1 MMAAA
6 QIGSKNRFSLRI
18 TDLVKWKTSNW
29 GDERN
34 EVNVVDGCLSRK
46 LTTAPTATER
56 LGLLNWREKRAFPL
70 SDSPFVTRSPRKSAV
85 MPRQPAPRQQ
95 PSRRAKSGPRPKA
108 ATPAKRLNQLLASA
122 GLGSRRHCEELIRE
136 GRVDIDG
143 ETVTQLGVSVD
154 PTRQK
159 VRVDGVPLKPQKLV
173 YYAVHKPSGVVS
185 TNSDPQGRPRV
196 VDLVPPTQR
205 VYPVGRLDRTS
216 DGLILLTNDG
226 DLAQSL
232 AHPRFGVQKVYR
244 VTVAGE
250 VKPETMRKMRQGIY
264 IAEGLVRVDG
274 AKILKAK
281 KKATDMEIRLREG
294 KNREIRRI
302 LAKFGHKVQTLR
314 RIAIGPLR
322 LGDMPAGAY
331 RNLTRAE
338 IEKLHAIAD
347 QATAAPPEKPTAEQA
362 AGRGGAD
369 GRGPGVGK
377 PRDLKPSGKRGTN
390 AKKVPAKRKTAAE
403 DGRQE
408 NRRPVKSPRRPVK
421 LPERDK
427 NRIGTIIVGDEVV
440 AEAPVEKRESKTKQ
454 RSANKKRA
462 KQRTGR
468 GFGRAGKSG
477 NTTGKRKGKR

>member
-1 MMAAA
+1 
-6 QIGSKNRFSLRI
+6 
-18 TDLVKWKTSNW
+18 
-29 GDERN
+29 
-34 EVNVVDGCLSRK
+34 
-46 LTTAPTATER
+46 
-56 LGLLNWREKRAFPL
+56 
-70 SDSPFVTRSPRKSAV
+70 
-85 MPRQPAPRQQ
+85 MPRQPAPRKQQ
-95 PSRRAKSGPRPKA
+95 PRRAKSGARPKSS
-108 ATPAKRLNQLLASA
+108 TSAKRLNQVLASA

-143 ETVTQLGVSVD
+143 ETVTQLAVNVD
-154 PTRQK
+154 PTTQK

-173 YYAVHKPSGVVS
+173 YYAVHKPAGVVS

-205 VYPVGRLDRTS
+205 VYPVGRLDRSS

-232 AHPRFGVQKVYR
+232 AHPRFGVQKIYR

-331 RNLTRAE
+331 RTLTRAE
-338 IEKLHAIAD
+338 IDKLHAIAD
-347 QATAAPPEKPTAEQA
+347 QAAAAPPEKPSAEQA

-377 PRDLKPSGKRGTN
+377 PRDLPPAGKKSGGKSPKRS
-390 AKKVPAKRKTAAE
+390 AKKSAGGG
-403 DGRQE
+403 DQRQE
-408 NRRPVKSPRRPVK
+408 NRRPVKATRRPTK

-427 NRIGTIIVGDEVV
+427 NRVGTIIVGDEVLD
-440 AEAPVEKRESKTKQ
+440 EKPQEKTKSKTKQ
-454 RSANKKRA
+454 RSAKTKTSG
-462 KQRTGR
+462 QRSGR
-468 GFGRAGKSG
+468 GYGRAGKSG
-477 NTTGKRKGKR
+477 KTAGRSGKAAGKRKGKR

>member
-1 MMAAA
+1 
-6 QIGSKNRFSLRI
+6 
-18 TDLVKWKTSNW
+18 
-29 GDERN
+29 
-34 EVNVVDGCLSRK
+34 
-46 LTTAPTATER
+46 
-56 LGLLNWREKRAFPL
+56 
-70 SDSPFVTRSPRKSAV
+70 

-95 PSRRAKSGPRPKA
+95 PTRRAKSSPRPKA
-108 ATPAKRLNQLLASA
+108 TPTAKRLNQLLASA

-136 GRVDIDG
+136 GRVVIDG
-143 ETVTQLGVSVD
+143 EVVTQLAVSVD
-154 PTRQK
+154 PALQK
-159 VRVDGVPLKPQKLV
+159 VRVDGVALKPQKLV
-173 YYAVHKPSGVVS
+173 YYAVHKPTGVVS

-196 VDLVPPTQR
+196 IDLVPPTQR

-250 VKPETMRKMRQGIY
+250 VKPETMRKMRQGIF

-281 KKATDMEIRLREG
+281 KKATDMEIHLREG

-322 LGDMPAGAY
+322 LGDMPAGSY
-331 RNLTRAE
+331 RDLTRAE
-338 IEKLHAIAD
+338 VDKLHAIAA
-347 QATAAPPEKPTAEQA
+347 QAEAAPPEKPTADQA

-377 PRDLKPSGKRGTN
+377 PRDLKPPI
-390 AKKVPAKRKTAAE
+390 KKGVRKPSRSPVRSADGAE
-403 DGRQE
+403 VRQE
-408 NRRPVKSPRRPVK
+408 NRRPVKSSRRATP
-421 LPERDK
+421 LPDRDK
-427 NRIGTIIVGDEVV
+427 NRIGTIIVGDEVI
-440 AEAPVEKRESKTKQ
+440 VETPQEKPKSKTKQ
-454 RSANKKRA
+454 RSANA
-462 KQRTGR
+462 KSASGR
-468 GFGRAGKSG
+468 SGRNFGKGGKAAKASGKVSGRATVTSSGRVSGKETDKVSG
-477 NTTGKRKGKR
+477 KAPGKRKGQR

>member
-1 MMAAA
+1 MEADVCAHCDKSLGAA
-6 QIGSKNRFSLRI
+6 KLRG
-18 TDLVKWKTSNW
+18 KTNFF
-29 GDERN
+29 
-34 EVNVVDGCLSRK
+34 C
-46 LTTAPTATER
+46 T
-56 LGLLNWREKRAFPL
+56 
-70 SDSPFVTRSPRKSAV
+70 SPRSPPKSAA
-85 MPRQPAPRQQ
+85 MPRQPASRQQ
-95 PSRRAKSGPRPKA
+95 PSRRAKSGPRPKPVG
-108 ATPAKRLNQLLASA
+108 TAKRLNQLLASA
-122 GLGSRRHCEELIRE
+122 GLGSRRHCEDLIRE

-143 ETVTQLGVSVD
+143 QTVTQLGVSVD
-154 PTRQK
+154 PAIQK

-173 YYAVHKPSGVVS
+173 YYAVHKPTGVVS

-205 VYPVGRLDRTS
+205 VYPVGRLDRSS

-232 AHPRFGVQKVYR
+232 AHPRFGVQKIYR

-250 VKPETMRKMRQGIY
+250 VKPETMRKMREGIY
-264 IAEGLVRVDG
+264 IAEGMVRVDG

-338 IEKLHAIAD
+338 IDKLHAIAA
-347 QATAAPPEKPTAEQA
+347 QAMAAPPEKPTAAEA

-369 GRGPGVGK
+369 GGGPGIGK
-377 PRDLKPSGKRGTN
+377 PRDVRPSGKRGSKTSQRGV
-390 AKKVPAKRKTAAE
+390 KKSGGSDER
-403 DGRQE
+403 RE
-408 NRRPVKSPRRPVK
+408 NRRPVKSTRRPTK

-427 NRIGTIIVGDEVV
+427 NRIGTIIVGDEVI
-440 AEAPVEKRESKTKQ
+440 AETSPDKPKSKTKQ
-454 RSANKKRA
+454 RSAKVKKTG
-462 KQRTGR
+462 QRTSR
-468 GFGRAGKSG
+468 GFGKAGRSG
-477 NTTGKRKGKR
+477 SAAGKRKGKR

>member
-1 MMAAA
+1 
-6 QIGSKNRFSLRI
+6 
-18 TDLVKWKTSNW
+18 
-29 GDERN
+29 
-34 EVNVVDGCLSRK
+34 
-46 LTTAPTATER
+46 
-56 LGLLNWREKRAFPL
+56 
-70 SDSPFVTRSPRKSAV
+70 
-85 MPRQPAPRQQ
+85 MPRQPAPRKQ
-95 PSRRAKSGPRPKA
+95 STRRAKSASPRPQ
-108 ATPAKRLNQLLASA
+108 ATDAAKRLNQLLASA
-122 GLGSRRHCEELIRE
+122 GLGSRRHCEDLIRE

-143 ETVTQLGVSVD
+143 QIVTQLGVTVD
-154 PTRQK
+154 PTLQK

-173 YYAVHKPSGVVS
+173 YYAVHKPNGVVS

-232 AHPRFGVQKVYR
+232 AHPKFGVQKIYR

-250 VKPETMRKMRQGIY
+250 VRPETMRKMREGIY

-274 AKILKAK
+274 AKIIKAK

-338 IEKLHAIAD
+338 IDKLHAIAA
-347 QATAAPPEKPTAEQA
+347 QAAAAPPEKPTAEQA
-362 AGRGGAD
+362 AGRGGTD

-377 PRDLKPSGKRGTN
+377 PRDLKPAGKKAGKASTRS
-390 AKKVPAKRKTAAE
+390 AKKTGGAA
-403 DGRQE
+403 DTRTE
-408 NRRPVKSPRRPVK
+408 NRRPVKSTRRPTK
-421 LPERDK
+421 LPQRDK
-427 NRIGTIIVGDEVV
+427 NRIGTIIVGDEVI
-440 AEAPVEKRESKTKQ
+440 AEVPQEKPKSKTKQ
-454 RSANKKRA
+454 RSANVKGSR
-462 KQRTGR
+462 QRTGR
-468 GFGRAGKSG
+468 GFGKAEKTSKS
-477 NTTGKRKGKR
+477 TGKRKGKR